1 MSKRW
6 LDLKHRA
13 SDGDNDGIIFEY
25 LDRVGSFYV
34 EAYEGANS
42 ALSTLSREQVIRL
55 RDFLIGLELER

>member
-6 LDLKHRA
+6 IDLKHKA

-25 LDRVGSFYV
+25 LDRVGNFYV